1 MRSIEADHNDV
12 YHRIKATPPL
22 PLIQSSRLPDDRSR
36 SGLTIRMGKASVT
49 SELEVATA
57 GAKVELDRQNS
68 EWWRSVQPMVSTTS
82 RRDDEFLCL
91 CKHRA
96 GCPRPWT
103 WGVEHLGSK
112 THASAEYRRPIQQ
125 CQFRFAM

>member
-1 MRSIEADHNDV
+1 MQLTLRQLMGMPPQSQGTIQSMRSIEADHNDV

-68 EWWRSVQPMVSTTS
+68 EWWRSVQLACMP
-82 RRDDEFLCL
+82 
-91 CKHRA
+91 
-96 GCPRPWT
+96 P
-103 WGVEHLGSK
+103 
-112 THASAEYRRPIQQ
+112 
-125 CQFRFAM
+125 